1 MNLPA
6 LEKLET
12 MLLVSLDSHD
22 PGSSKQSISE
32 SKYMT
37 EFLSFF
43 CRVYW
48 TALTSESSGMQI
60 RGTNPSTKARSHSSA
75 ARTNGGYLSHV
86 CQTLACL
93 IACTVNCSRRET
105 KRARS
110 TRWPWRSTAVS
121 YLKCKFHR
129 HTWRLFQRYYVNC
142 IIWSSQTVSPN
153 SHSAK
158 KLHLLPLFFFNRSR
172 QVKLLVCT
180 LIEKMKYRKK
190 KLTNTTDHHHTN
202 HPFAPFW

>member
-1 MNLPA
+1 MATSPRSDILMNLPA

-32 SKYMT
+32 SKYMI

-142 IIWSSQTVSPN
+142 II
-153 SHSAK
+153 
-158 KLHLLPLFFFNRSR
+158 
-172 QVKLLVCT
+172 
-180 LIEKMKYRKK
+180 
-190 KLTNTTDHHHTN
+190 
-202 HPFAPFW
+202 